1 MISSEKSFYYLRSA
15 LIPIVR
21 KARYL
26 QDRPDIDQTEIRG
39 LLKDL
44 DKVGKRLGIV
54 AKRERRRS
62 DDITE

>member
-1 MISSEKSFYYLRSA
+1 MTNTEKHFYYMRNA

-26 QDRPDIDQTEIRG
+26 QDRPDIDQPEIRG
-39 LLKDL
+39 LLKDI
-44 DKVGKRLGIV
+44 DTMGKKFRIV